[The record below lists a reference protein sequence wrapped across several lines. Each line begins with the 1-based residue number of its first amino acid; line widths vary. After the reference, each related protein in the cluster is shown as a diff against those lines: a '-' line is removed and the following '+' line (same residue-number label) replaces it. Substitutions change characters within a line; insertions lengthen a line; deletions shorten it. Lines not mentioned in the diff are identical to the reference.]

1 MRTTTSTARGLPL
14 AVLFLFVLL
23 LTAASAAAS
32 AEGTIELY
40 QTVDPSQIYV
50 AGMGQSPET
59 AGVTLVVQGVG
70 ATGERFPVDCM
81 LVLDS
86 SATAELAEA
95 KLFALDLVDRLG
107 SNDRVGV
114 VSFAGTARVVVPLGS
129 SKAEAKAAIGDLT
142 AGDKSAL
149 GTALQLARRE
159 LVQTSRPDATLLIV
173 LLADG
178 QSNVGP
184 DPKIEGEIAGETGI
198 RITCIGVGTL
208 INRSL
213 LEDFAEMTGGTFAPR
228 PSESALQ
235 LAIEHAFVGTAA
247 SDVVVEK
254 HIPVGL
260 AWVGSTPAASH
271 VRVEQDGTT
280 TARWA
285 LGDVRL
291 GQETRI
297 EIRLRATESGI
308 LLTDEGSTATYR
320 DFRGT
325 EQRIDV
331 AAVRLNVVMPNR
343 VPQAGFDLEPAA
355 PTTADPMEFR
365 DASHDADGDETVV
378 GWVWTFGDGATSDE
392 KNPVHRFD
400 RSGTYTITLVVIDD
414 RGLASKPVEGRV
426 AVGNAPPTASFAIL
440 DAATLTA
447 LAQPR
452 IGVEVV
458 LDASASYDLDGRIVA
473 YEWDFQSDGIMDVA
487 SDAPDVSWAFLEPE
501 DHDVTLYV
509 TDDQGGKTALQRTIV
524 AVRSVTASRAIETCL
539 PEDRTVSG
547 AVVTVTLA
555 LRANTTLNGL
565 AVSET
570 LPAGWSFRS
579 VETDGAT
586 VRQSGTTVEWLFVE
600 KFTGT
605 GADSQREIR
614 YALTAPTAAPKADSE
629 PVSIRGAV
637 SSSSPRLLQTI
648 IGEDRISVEKYLP
661 VPVVISRWNA
671 EISALDLCLREV
683 IAFDQI
689 QYAVSLWLSGAA
701 VPYTNNAKVD
711 LATLNDLIA
720 YWLTGSS
727 VHDPLP

>member
-1 MRTTTSTARGLPL
+1 VPL
-14 AVLFLFVLL
+14 AVLLLFVFFLA
-23 LTAASAAAS
+23 TASAAAS
-32 AEGTIELY
+32 AEGTIQLY

-95 KLFALDLVDRLG
+95 KLFALDFVDRLG
-107 SNDRVGV
+107 PSDRVGV
-114 VSFAGTARVVVPLGS
+114 VSFAGTARIVVPLGA
-129 SKAEAKAAIGDLT
+129 SKGEAKTAIGGLA

-149 GTALQLARRE
+149 GTALELARRE
-159 LVQTSRPDATLLIV
+159 LAQMSRPEATLLIV

-178 QSNVGP
+178 QSNVGS
-184 DPKIEGEIAGETGI
+184 DPRVEGEIAGGTGI

-208 INRSL
+208 VNRSL
-213 LEDFAEMTGGTFAPR
+213 LEGLAGMTGGVFAPR

-235 LAIEHAFVGTAA
+235 LAIEHAFVGVAA
-247 SDVVVEK
+247 SEVVVEK
-254 HIPVGL
+254 RIPAGL
-260 AWVGSTPAASH
+260 AWVGSTPSASH
-271 VRVEQDGTT
+271 VRVEQHGTT

-285 LGDVRL
+285 LGEVRL
-291 GQETRI
+291 GQEVRI

-308 LLTDEGSTATYR
+308 LLTDEGSTATYK
-320 DFRGT
+320 DFRGM

-331 AAVRLNVVMPNR
+331 AAARLNVVMPNR
-343 VPQAGFDLEPAA
+343 APEAGFDLEPAA

-400 RSGTYTITLVVIDD
+400 KSGTYTITLVVIDD
-414 RGLASKPVEGRV
+414 RGLASKPIEGRV
-426 AVGNAPPTASFAIL
+426 AVGNAPPTAGFAIL
-440 DAATLTA
+440 DAGTLTA
-447 LAQPR
+447 VAQPR

-473 YEWDFQSDGIMDVA
+473 YEWDFESDGVIDVA
-487 SDAPDVSWAFLEPE
+487 TDSPDVPWTFIGPL
-501 DHDVTLYV
+501 DYDVTLHV
-509 TDDQGGKTALQRTIV
+509 TDDQGGKAALQRTIV
-524 AVRSVTASRAIETCL
+524 AVTSVRANRSIETCL
-539 PEDRTVSG
+539 PDDRTIPG

-570 LPAGWSFRS
+570 LPAGWAFRS

-586 VRQSGTTVEWLFVE
+586 LRQSGTTMEWLFVE

-614 YALTAPTAAPKADSE
+614 YTLTAPTAAPKADSE

-648 IGEDRISVEKYLP
+648 IGDDRITVEKYLA

-671 EISALDLCLREV
+671 ETSAIDLCLREL
-683 IAFDQI
+683 ITFDQI